1 MEYRELDERDR
12 ELIRAAFEVLSRCYR
27 DGYHHVASAVRAV
40 SGEVFAGVHLESP
53 GVDVCAEWVALG
65 MAASAGRRELEC
77 IVAVRRAGPGGS
89 QPGVMSPCG
98 VCRELLYY
106 HAPELDVIV
115 PTPDGP
121 RKVGI
126 CELLPL
132 PYTDDPAVGS

>member
-1 MEYRELDERDR
+1 MNCRELDERDR
-12 ELIRAAFEVLSRCYR
+12 ELIRAAFEVLRRCYR
-27 DGYHHVASAVRAV
+27 DGYHHVASAVRTG

-65 MAASAGRRELEC
+65 MAASAGHRELEC
-77 IVAVRRAGPGGS
+77 IVAVRQGALDSSAPE
-89 QPGVMSPCG
+89 VMSPCG
-98 VCRELLYY
+98 LCRELLYY
-106 HAPELDVIV
+106 HAPGLDVIV